1 MQNIDISTLD
11 RLTFINSSL
20 GIEINMKK
28 ILFLLLVVFTISH
41 AGWKTKLA
49 VAGIAVG
56 GVFVS
61 KNIIDHFIESK
72 KETLMKIYEKE
83 LKKDPKEVG
92 CLKLHEHN
100 ENLKTIIKIA
110 DKYKTR
116 DERFIRD
123 IQDYAYGTEREINLK
138 QYDNMNTYGWAIEI
152 KQLIVSFLSEDPK
165 AKHLI
170 GDLTD
175 KSKIAGLF
183 NSGAI
188 ELMYNESI
196 GAITSIA
203 FNKFCKQENFDY
215 ESIKSNLN
223 DDQEYYN

>member
-28 ILFLLLVVFTISH
+28 ILFLLLVVFTISN

-110 DKYKTR
+110 YKYKTR

-165 AKHLI
+165 QNIL
-170 GDLTD
+170 
-175 KSKIAGLF
+175 
-183 NSGAI
+183 
-188 ELMYNESI
+188 
-196 GAITSIA
+196 
-203 FNKFCKQENFDY
+203 
-215 ESIKSNLN
+215 
-223 DDQEYYN
+223 